1 MLFKQVRRTID
12 HYRLLRKGDR
22 LIVGVSA
29 GVDSMV
35 LLHLLN
41 ALRQEFD
48 LSLIVAHL
56 NHGLR
61 PVESEKEAVLVRQ
74 ESLRLGLP
82 SEYEEFNVKGY
93 QEASGSSLQDAG
105 RRARFHFFHNLLK
118 KYGGN
123 KIAMGHHADDQVET
137 ILLRLLR
144 GSGLKGLKGMLP
156 IREGKIIRPLLE
168 VRRKEIEAFAQ
179 ENSIPYLIDS
189 SNLKGSYLRNRLR
202 LHLIPLI
209 EQEYQPGFRQVL
221 IRTSEFLREEDDF
234 IEEEAGQACLRMI
247 HEERGG
253 IFFKFSSY
261 QSLHKAIQ
269 RRVIR
274 KALEKMID
282 APDQDESERPEVNMV
297 HRRLRNPSA
306 SFFMELSQGLFLE
319 KQYDSVRLRRERP
332 GGVPAFEVELPLF
345 GRAYIPEIE
354 REVVVEGREWDGS
367 QPVHSSP
374 QVALLDDERLLF
386 PLRMR
391 NFRPGD
397 RFQPLGTGGTR
408 KVKDFFIDHKVPHF
422 ERPRIPLLISGEAI
436 AWIAGYRIDERF
448 KVTPK
453 TRRVLRVEIV

>member
-12 HYRLLRKGDR
+12 YYRLLRKGDR

-35 LLHLLN
+35 LLHVLNGLL
-41 ALRQEFD
+41 REFE

-61 PVESEKEAVLVRQ
+61 PVESEKEAALVRQ

-82 SEYEEFNVKGY
+82 FEYKAFNVKGY
-93 QEASGSSLQDAG
+93 QEAQGGSLQDAG
-105 RRARFHFFHNLLK
+105 RRARLLFFHHLLK
-118 KYGGN
+118 KYDGN

-137 ILLRLLR
+137 ILFRLLR
-144 GSGLKGLKGMLP
+144 GSGLKGLKGILP
-156 IREGKIIRPLLE
+156 IREGKVIRPLLE
-168 VRRKEIEAFAQ
+168 VWKEEIEAFAL

-189 SNLKGSYLRNRLR
+189 SNLKEGYLRNRLR
-202 LHLIPLI
+202 LNLIPLI

-221 IRTSEFLREEDDF
+221 IRTSEILREEDDF
-234 IEEEAGQACLRMI
+234 IEEEAGEACLRMI
-247 HEERGG
+247 HEEGGG
-253 IFFKFSSY
+253 ISFRFSSY

-274 KALEKMID
+274 KALERMEWT
-282 APDQDESERPEVNMV
+282 PNQDGSERPEVNMI

-306 SFFMELSQGLFLE
+306 SLCMELSHDLFLE
-319 KQYDSVRLRRERP
+319 KRYDTVRLKKEGP
-332 GGVPAFEVELPLF
+332 GTVPPFEVELPHW

-354 REVVVEGREWDGS
+354 RDVLVEEREWDGS

-374 QVALLDDERLLF
+374 NVALLDDERLHY

-397 RFQPLGTGGTR
+397 RFHPMGVGGTQ
-408 KVKDFFIDHKVPHF
+408 KVKDFFINHKVPKF
-422 ERPRIPLLISGEAI
+422 ERPRIPLLISGGVI
-436 AWIAGYRIDERF
+436 AWIAGYRIDEQF

-453 TRRVLRVEIV
+453 TRRVLRVEII